1 MFMNLWGLLLL
12 CLLIGLL
19 SGLMIY
25 FRKKKKTLS
34 FIIALIVF
42 LCFIGNFFTRCC
54 VLYACDLIHPYL
66 IGLSNGKNTKN

>member
-1 MFMNLWGLLLL
+1 MFMNLWGLVLL

-42 LCFIGNFFTRCC
+42 F
-54 VLYACDLIHPYL
+54 A
-66 IGLSNGKNTKN
+66 LSAIFLHGVAFYMHVT